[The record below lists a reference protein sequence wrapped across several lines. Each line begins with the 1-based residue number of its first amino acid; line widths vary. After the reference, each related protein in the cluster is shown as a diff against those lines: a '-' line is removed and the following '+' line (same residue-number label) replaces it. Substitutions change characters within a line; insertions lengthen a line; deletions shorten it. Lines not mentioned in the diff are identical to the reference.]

1 MCAHACKCGVCSMC
15 VVCVCVC
22 TCVCEFVHAF
32 VVKLASIHMLLRET
46 FEIYPM

>member
-1 MCAHACKCGVCSMC
+1 MCVCVCVRMLTSVVC
-15 VVCVCVC
+15 VVCVCVYI
-22 TCVCEFVHAF
+22 VCEFVRAF